1 MPSPW
6 RRSPSPGE
14 RGAITWVT
22 AVLLAGLATGAY
34 LAWVWVPIWFVHY
47 EVRQVVRDYG
57 YQAVKNTHDEELV
70 EAMTRKLRAL
80 DQTTV
85 PGPDGQPTR
94 KATVDVSPQE
104 VVWER
109 DTAGAVPTL
118 HVAFEYQ
125 RDVHYP
131 LLDRWSERTMRVD
144 VVMDIARAD
153 WGPAR

>member
-1 MPSPW
+1 MAFPR
-6 RRSPSPGE
+6 RRSPSPCE

-22 AVLLAGLATGAY
+22 AVLIAGLASGAY
-34 LAWVWVPIWFVHY
+34 LAWVWVPVWFVHY

-57 YQAVKNTHDEELV
+57 NQAVKNTHDEELL

-85 PGPDGQPTR
+85 TGPDGRPEQRP
-94 KATVDVSPQE
+94 TVDVSPQQ

-109 DTAGAVPTL
+109 DTGGAVPTL

-131 LLDRWSERTMRVD
+131 IVDRWSERTMRVD
-144 VVMDIARAD
+144 VVMDIARAE
-153 WGPAR
+153 WGPTR